1 VPDPLENPVHSA
13 LTGPQRAVAE
23 VRGAA
28 ARYLPTVA
36 PFAALPLDPTAQDWA
51 DLAALVGAGGQVVLA
66 GPERPAPASTVDSAG
81 SVSASTVDSAGSVSA
96 PMVDSARS
104 VVTWEQTMDLP
115 GVQMDGTAFAAE
127 PDPEAVVLTSADVPE
142 MLDLVARTRPG
153 PFKTDTI
160 ALGTYLGI
168 RREGALVAMAG
179 ERMRVPGHTE
189 ISAVCTDESVR
200 GQGLATRL
208 MRAVAVVVRER
219 GDEPFLHAA
228 AGNTGAIRL
237 YEHLGFTVSRKVRFA
252 AYRLA

>member
-1 VPDPLENPVHSA
+1 MPDPLENPVHSA

-81 SVSASTVDSAGSVSA
+81 SVSAS
-96 PMVDSARS
+96 MVDSARS